1 MCNVVENVSFKDFK
15 LKNKKTSA
23 TDATRFEEMSYL
35 LFCSEFN
42 QKKGI
47 FRYKNHPGLET
58 NPIKVEHSNKN
69 GVSYQICYGFQAKFY
84 ESDKTS
90 NLIEAIKASI
100 KTAIENH
107 PELDKI
113 YLYTNKEISASSEKG
128 KLKPKYQEEVE
139 NFAREELKKKQEK
152 LKVENKDIGIGSEVV
167 EWYGPSYFEKI
178 LREEKNRYIY
188 DIFFNVEPNMT
199 DIIDEAKKHNERIL
213 SGIKTEIAFNN
224 NKIKI
229 PRDKIIKQ
237 INSYIDTQKYIIISG
252 KSGSGKTAIIKE
264 FYNKNELYS
273 KNLQENEKSIPICVF
288 RADEFDISHENDLS
302 YLKNGLRDGFS
313 FKNFLKIY
321 EDEKKKVVIIDSAER
336 ILELKKEVFL
346 DIIQELNK
354 NGWIIIFTI
363 QDFCVND
370 LKDILKERNL
380 LDKNCKNI
388 QVELL
393 ELNELKKIKDSYN
406 IKFPENENI
415 IEVLKNLFYLNLYME
430 CYSDDIKNI
439 DLDGFYKSIWKKCI
453 QGKKRGKEFIKLVLE
468 RCNENSFYIK
478 DDGVDKNILL
488 DLEKNGIITYYDD
501 DNIDGYFITH
511 DIYEE
516 LALKRYISNSY
527 ENKRNTLFVE
537 IGNSIRMKREFR
549 LWLSNKI
556 INQFNDDLDE
566 FIKENFQNKELG
578 DEWKDEIIISVLS
591 SNYSKRFFYYFE
603 NEIKDNNFKILK
615 HMLKLILRVECDKK
629 CNENGWGE
637 ILSFVFKYEDEF
649 FSDNF
654 DLDETTLK
662 NLEIYAYSGIELDFI
677 LLEEKIEKRELNLVK
692 LKNCI
697 NFYNNFELILPVL
710 EKWCN
715 FNRKGKITEKIRE
728 LITDT
733 VKDNRKNWMINSEYK
748 FEKIKNII
756 SFTCENELRKVESI
770 FNILKKLKI
779 LFIIEKSILEIN
791 KEIEQKILENQKIY
805 EQQQLLY
812 SKLEFLF
819 IKNKNEYSVRQ
830 ETYLIEN
837 LLRYNEINLLNE
849 LFNNTP
855 ESINTFIF
863 YIICILYRGNT
874 DIIEKIS
881 ELKLSNLDTEIFEK
895 ILINYIRYKPDYK
908 KISIE
913 IEKVM
918 KEVEKG
924 VIVLLSKLNIHDI
937 LNNSD
942 VTMLEVIYL
951 TILNQN
957 ILEKLKIEKKVIE
970 NLKKYFLSKLEKE
983 YTDISQL
990 NLDFLEGKFL
1000 IERFKEKKIL
1010 ENLKKIFTS
1019 EISFNVEDIEQL
1031 DINDIAIIYQLIPY
1045 NIQKEIY
1052 LKIYEKTLPK
1062 IANKLLDYNDKNI
1075 SYMQILEKAAHFFLE
1090 KEKEEIDVFVNPFKK
1105 DIVDKK
1111 IIKEFLNSVINAQ
1124 DKLNRND
1131 KFWYIWN
1138 ELYDKIK
1145 KTNSHI
1151 PYYEE
1156 IIENYLLIE
1165 YNSQKWENL
1174 KIENLD
1180 FYDKI
1185 SKDLKKNPVILLSI
1199 SKMLNL
1205 TEKNEIKKKGIY
1217 WIYSIVSKNN
1227 GLRLKH
1233 QKEETIGYLE
1243 KFIKEY
1249 KEKNVKKI
1257 KEDKSEKDRLIEIL
1271 DFMIERGSNDASLLK
1286 DSIG

>member
-1 MCNVVENVSFKDFK
+1 MCNVVENVSFEDFK
-15 LKNKKTSA
+15 LKNKDSSA
-23 TDATRFEEMSYL
+23 KKFEEMSYL

-58 NPIKVEHSNKN
+58 NPIKVEHMKN
-69 GVSYQICYGFQAKFY
+69 GVNYQICYGFQAKFC
-84 ESDKTS
+84 ESDDNSK
-90 NLIEAIKASI
+90 LIERIKKSI

-128 KLKPKYQEEVE
+128 KLKPKYQEKVE

-213 SGIKTEIAFNN
+213 SGIKTEIPFNDE
-224 NKIKI
+224 KIEI
-229 PRDKIIKQ
+229 PRDKIIKE
-237 INSYIDTQKYIIISG
+237 INSYIDTQKHIIISG

-273 KNLQENEKSIPICVF
+273 KSLQENEKSIPICVF

-313 FKNFLKIY
+313 FENFLKIY

-336 ILELKKEVFL
+336 IFELKKEVFL

-354 NGWIIIFTI
+354 NGWVIIFTI

-380 LDKNCKNI
+380 LDKNCENI

-393 ELNELKKIKDSYN
+393 ELNELKEIKDRYN
-406 IKFPENENI
+406 IKFPENQNI

-468 RCNENSFYIK
+468 RCNENRFYIK

-501 DNIDGYFITH
+501 KDKDGYFITH

-516 LALKRYISNSY
+516 LALKRHISNSY

-566 FIKENFQNKELG
+566 FIKENFQNKELE

-591 SNYSKRFFYYFE
+591 SNYSKKFFDYFE
-603 NEIKDNNFKILK
+603 NEIKENNFKMLK

-637 ILSFVFKYEDEF
+637 ILSFVFKYEDQF

-756 SFTCENELRKVESI
+756 SFTYENEPREVKRI

-779 LFIIEKSILEIN
+779 LFIIEKSIPRIN
-791 KEIEQKILENQKIY
+791 KEIEQIILKNQKIY
-805 EQQQLLY
+805 KQQQQLY

-837 LLRYNEINLLNE
+837 LLRYNEINVLNE

-855 ESINTFIF
+855 ESINNFIF

-881 ELKLSNLDTEIFEK
+881 KLKLSNLDTEIFEK
-895 ILINYIRYKPDYK
+895 ILINYIRYKLDYK

-918 KEVEKG
+918 KEVEKE

-970 NLKKYFLSKLEKE
+970 NLKKYFLLKLEKG

-990 NLDFLEGKFL
+990 NLHFLEGKFL
-1000 IERFKEKKIL
+1000 IERFKEKNIL

-1019 EISFNVEDIEQL
+1019 EISFNLEDIEQL

-1062 IANKLLDYNDKNI
+1062 IANKLLDYNDKNT
-1075 SYMQILEKAAHFFLE
+1075 SYIQILEKAAYFFLE

-1105 DIVDKK
+1105 DTVDKK

-1138 ELYDKIK
+1138 ELHDKIK
-1145 KTNSHI
+1145 KINSHI
-1151 PYYEE
+1151 PDYEE
-1156 IIENYLLIE
+1156 IIENYLLVN
-1165 YNSQKWENL
+1165 YNSSKWINL
-1174 KIENLD
+1174 KKENLD
-1180 FYDKI
+1180 FYGTKI
-1185 SKDLKKNPVILLSI
+1185 LKHLEKNPVIFLSI
-1199 SKMLNL
+1199 IKMLNL
-1205 TEKNEIKKKGIY
+1205 TVDKKIRDKGIFWISMVISQNSALILKYQGKIIESLNNFIQEYIKEYREEIKKDT
-1217 WIYSIVSKNN
+1217 N
-1227 GLRLKH
+1227 
-1233 QKEETIGYLE
+1233 
-1243 KFIKEY
+1243 
-1249 KEKNVKKI
+1249 KK
-1257 KEDKSEKDRLIEIL
+1257 KRLIKIL
-1271 DFMIERGSNDASLLK
+1271 DFMIERGSNVAILLK

>member
-1 MCNVVENVSFKDFK
+1 M
-15 LKNKKTSA
+15 
-23 TDATRFEEMSYL
+23 
-35 LFCSEFN
+35 
-42 QKKGI
+42 
-47 FRYKNHPGLET
+47 
-58 NPIKVEHSNKN
+58 
-69 GVSYQICYGFQAKFY
+69 
-84 ESDKTS
+84 
-90 NLIEAIKASI
+90 
-100 KTAIENH
+100 
-107 PELDKI
+107 
-113 YLYTNKEISASSEKG
+113 
-128 KLKPKYQEEVE
+128 
-139 NFAREELKKKQEK
+139 
-152 LKVENKDIGIGSEVV
+152 
-167 EWYGPSYFEKI
+167 
-178 LREEKNRYIY
+178 
-188 DIFFNVEPNMT
+188 
-199 DIIDEAKKHNERIL
+199 
-213 SGIKTEIAFNN
+213 
-224 NKIKI
+224 
-229 PRDKIIKQ
+229 
-237 INSYIDTQKYIIISG
+237 
-252 KSGSGKTAIIKE
+252 
-264 FYNKNELYS
+264 
-273 KNLQENEKSIPICVF
+273 
-288 RADEFDISHENDLS
+288 
-302 YLKNGLRDGFS
+302 
-313 FKNFLKIY
+313 
-321 EDEKKKVVIIDSAER
+321 
-336 ILELKKEVFL
+336 
-346 DIIQELNK
+346 
-354 NGWIIIFTI
+354 
-363 QDFCVND
+363 
-370 LKDILKERNL
+370 
-380 LDKNCKNI
+380 
-388 QVELL
+388 
-393 ELNELKKIKDSYN
+393 
-406 IKFPENENI
+406 
-415 IEVLKNLFYLNLYME
+415 
-430 CYSDDIKNI
+430 
-439 DLDGFYKSIWKKCI
+439 
-453 QGKKRGKEFIKLVLE
+453 
-468 RCNENSFYIK
+468 
-478 DDGVDKNILL
+478 
-488 DLEKNGIITYYDD
+488 
-501 DNIDGYFITH
+501 
-511 DIYEE
+511 
-516 LALKRYISNSY
+516 
-527 ENKRNTLFVE
+527 
-537 IGNSIRMKREFR
+537 
-549 LWLSNKI
+549 
-556 INQFNDDLDE
+556 
-566 FIKENFQNKELG
+566 
-578 DEWKDEIIISVLS
+578 
-591 SNYSKRFFYYFE
+591 
-603 NEIKDNNFKILK
+603 
-615 HMLKLILRVECDKK
+615 
-629 CNENGWGE
+629 
-637 ILSFVFKYEDEF
+637 
-649 FSDNF
+649 
-654 DLDETTLK
+654 
-662 NLEIYAYSGIELDFI
+662 
-677 LLEEKIEKRELNLVK
+677 
-692 LKNCI
+692 
-697 NFYNNFELILPVL
+697 
-710 EKWCN
+710 
-715 FNRKGKITEKIRE
+715 
-728 LITDT
+728 
-733 VKDNRKNWMINSEYK
+733 
-748 FEKIKNII
+748 
-756 SFTCENELRKVESI
+756 
-770 FNILKKLKI
+770 
-779 LFIIEKSILEIN
+779 
-791 KEIEQKILENQKIY
+791 
-805 EQQQLLY
+805 
-812 SKLEFLF
+812 
-819 IKNKNEYSVRQ
+819 
-830 ETYLIEN
+830 
-837 LLRYNEINLLNE
+837 NE

-1205 TEKNEIKKKGIY
+1205 TEKNEIKKKGRY